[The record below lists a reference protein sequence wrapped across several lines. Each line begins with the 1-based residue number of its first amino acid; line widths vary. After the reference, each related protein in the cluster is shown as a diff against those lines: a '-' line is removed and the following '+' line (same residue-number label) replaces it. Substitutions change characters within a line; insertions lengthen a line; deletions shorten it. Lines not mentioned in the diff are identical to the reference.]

1 MFACFCDVRYDAKD
15 SNLSVTGLLMHTKS
29 GGWGNKD
36 IFLRY
41 FFVLLASNVICM
53 ATALEKTPPRK
64 TENNANQTHYYVTL
78 AIAVAIGLAGTFLR
92 FLQDSALLSAISN
105 ILLAIGWF
113 IVFRVVF
120 RIMK

>member
-1 MFACFCDVRYDAKD
+1 MIRVNSCIRSFFEIFFCTFGA
-15 SNLSVTGLLMHTKS
+15 
-29 GGWGNKD
+29 
-36 IFLRY
+36 
-41 FFVLLASNVICM
+41 NVIYM

-64 TENNANQTHYYVTL
+64 TDNNANQPHYYVTL

-105 ILLAIGWF
+105 ILLALGWF

>member
-1 MFACFCDVRYDAKD
+1 MIAAIYAIKVKRF
-15 SNLSVTGLLMHTKS
+15 GLIYILGFFK
-29 GGWGNKD
+29 
-36 IFLRY
+36 I
-41 FFVLLASNVICM
+41 FFVLLASNVIRM

-64 TENNANQTHYYVTL
+64 TDNNANQTHYYVTL

-92 FLQDSALLSAISN
+92 FIQDSALLSAISN